1 MLESQNLPQPSS
13 QRCYPASAHQP
24 VVLPEYG
31 SPCSRNPKPCPSS
44 ETEAYQKR
52 EKRDVY
58 QCSEVTNTS
67 VGEPVHEQV
76 MNWFTRSR
84 TWSRNVIFL
93 DYLVILFM
101 SRSWTDHEVM
111 NCSWTRAL
119 HTGIRVEHFFFRRQ
133 PQFFFVDF
141 KNMVVKGTFTIS
153 GGKTPSIQ
161 QGFVTTWGQTNS
173 QSTIFELR
181 QISFLKNSLMK
192 NSFIHCRFK
201 SLVYHLRFHCS
212 NYVQNYQTM

>member
-1 MLESQNLPQPSS
+1 MPRKIDISQMT
-13 QRCYPASAHQP
+13 
-24 VVLPEYG
+24 
-31 SPCSRNPKPCPSS
+31 
-44 ETEAYQKR
+44 TEEIVAYA
-52 EKRDVY
+52 EKVKQQNRDRVTKY
-58 QCSEVTNTS
+58 YKNQCSEVTNTC

-84 TWSRNVIFL
+84 TWSRNVIFF

-101 SRSWTDHEVM
+101 SRSWPDHEVM

-119 HTGIRVEHFFFRRQ
+119 RRSRAEHHFCGVSRK
-133 PQFFFVDF
+133 FFFVDF

-161 QGFVTTWGQTNS
+161 QGYVTTWGQTNS
-173 QSTIFELR
+173 QSNIFELR
-181 QISFLKNSLMK
+181 KISFLKNSLMK
-192 NSFIHCRFK
+192 NSFIHCGFK
-201 SLVYHLRFHCS
+201 SWVYHLRFHCS